1 MHSITVDGV
10 CVYGGLFCQLVR
22 TSFAFAGHM
31 KQCEVEL
38 CCCYSAPETLM
49 QHHLW
54 ASSVQSPRLAFTLGF
69 MHQVINT
76 SCIACE
82 LL

>member
-10 CVYGGLFCQLVR
+10 CVCVWWFILSVSTY

-31 KQCEVEL
+31 EQCEMEL

-69 MHQVINT
+69 MHQVINHFLH
-76 SCIACE
+76 CM
-82 LL
+82 